1 MGQEELTTEL
11 KNIILSNGADR
22 NCSHR
27 KFSHASSPSAVTPWL
42 SAIGVEAGDTP
53 LTAFS
58 KSVANS
64 DDPRVGGA
72 LNSTEYPTRTGAMM
86 NASHQ
91 APLRNL
97 GK

>member
-22 NCSHR
+22 NCNHR
-27 KFSHASSPSAVTPWL
+27 KSSHTSSPSAVTPWL
-42 SAIGVEAGDTP
+42 SAIVVEAGDTP
-53 LTAFS
+53 FTAFS
-58 KSVANS
+58 KSVPDP
-64 DDPRVGGA
+64 DDPRIGGA
-72 LNSTEYPTRTGAMM
+72 MNPTEYPTRTGAMM

-91 APLRNL
+91 APLRNM